1 MIELSFENEFNLMK
15 TFECGQNFL
24 FESFD
29 NGQTYYGPFK
39 DRIVKLVQITPHIIG
54 IDSNVKKNLKNEMEI
69 FLRCKDDYNEM
80 LKVIAIDDLMNE
92 VISYSKGLRL
102 LKQEEFECSI
112 SYLLSQCS
120 NIPRIKHHLRQLGEI
135 YGQKVRYEKRVFFLF
150 PTREDLLDVSEDT
163 FRELGFGYR
172 AKYIW
177 NFINCHPGFLL
188 EEFEDSEE
196 FNKNLQCIDGIG
208 KKVADCIQLFGY
220 GDVTHFPVDVWIKR
234 FMIQY
239 YNEGKKASTKILSRL
254 GRQLFKNWAGYAQEF
269 IYYYARKNMKI
280 EN

>member
-1 MIELSFENEFNLMK
+1 MIELSFENEFNLKK

-24 FESFD
+24 FESDDEGKTF
-29 NGQTYYGPFK
+29 YGPLK
-39 DRIVKLVQITPHIIG
+39 DRIVKLVQIKPNVIAV
-54 IDSNVKKNLKNEMEI
+54 DSNIKKDLKMKIEK
-69 FLRCKDDYNEM
+69 FLRFDDDYNDM
-80 LKVIAIDDLMNE
+80 LQSISIDDVMND
-92 VISYSKGLRL
+92 VITYSRGLRL

-120 NIPRIKHHLRQLGEI
+120 NIPRIKHHLKQLGEI
-135 YGQKVRYEKRVFFLF
+135 YGKKIRYEKKNFYLF
-150 PTREDLLDVSEDT
+150 PSREDLLDVSEET

-220 GDVTHFPVDVWIKR
+220 GDINHFPVDVWIKR

-239 YNEGKKASTKILSRL
+239 YNDGKKGSTKVLSSL

-269 IYYYARKNMKI
+269 IYYYARNNMKA
-280 EN
+280 EK